1 MNQVP
6 SSSVMETNKVF
17 VKVGEDHGGE
27 GFKLALQVANTD
39 NPNSKKNTFVFSLFE
54 AKGTH
59 FNLQTVL
66 SKYAEQIK
74 VLRKAQM
81 ERQKTSCIFV
91 W

>member
-39 NPNSKKNTFVFSLFE
+39 NPNSKKNIFVFSSFE
-54 AKGTH
+54 AKDSH
-59 FNLQTVL
+59 LNLQAVL